1 MIYSGKVTELTVTGK
16 TVKVELATVDG
27 GLLLI
32 SVFGPEAE
40 QFGQKGRT
48 GQCVTLWCR
57 QGRSRLFLNSWAV
70 ITPGLTDCLKDVMDR
85 KKEEAERARRLLAG
99 QPKQKNEV
107 SDETRRR
114 QIEEAHRKYPH
125 LFQSSG
131 ELTPNP
137 RKPLASLEDCEI
149 PF

>member
-27 GLLLI
+27 GILVI

-85 KKEEAERARRLLAG
+85 KREDAQRARSLLAG
-99 QPKQKNEV
+99 QPKANEV
-107 SDETRRR
+107 SEEVRRK

-125 LFQSSG
+125 LFKSSG
-131 ELTPNP
+131 ELTQNP
-137 RKPLASLEDCEI
+137 HKASLEDCDL